1 MGMARLIRRTAPLIV
16 VGLAGATAARRRAE
30 RMRRAQLT
38 PGPFPPPV
46 ARAEPVI
53 ESEPEPEVE
62 PEPQPEPES
71 EPEPEPQPEPERQ
84 PEPESEQPTDEQP
97 ILEEETEYEDEDPP
111 LVPAAGEAASVTDIV
126 DDLLAPGDEADR
138 IEDATVVEGSAEEAD
153 SPPDDRALADAVR
166 AALAEQPGLLA
177 GTVEV
182 EVEQGA
188 ARLSGEVERV
198 EAITELERR
207 AGEVPGIRSVR
218 SLVHL
223 PGTPPPARSER
234 H

>member
-1 MGMARLIRRTAPLIV
+1 
-16 VGLAGATAARRRAE
+16 
-30 RMRRAQLT
+30 MRQAQLT
-38 PGPFPPPV
+38 PPPYPPPV
-46 ARAEPVI
+46 ARAEP
-53 ESEPEPEVE
+53 EPAREA
-62 PEPQPEPES
+62 
-71 EPEPEPQPEPERQ
+71 
-84 PEPESEQPTDEQP
+84 EPESEQATDEQP
-97 ILEEETEYEDEDPP
+97 ILEEEPEYEDDEPP
-111 LVPAAGEAASVTDIV
+111 LVPAAGEATSVTEIV

-138 IEDATVVEGSAEEAD
+138 IEDATVVEGSVEEANP
-153 SPPDDRALADAVR
+153 PPDDRALEDAVR

-188 ARLSGEVERV
+188 VRLSGEVERV

-207 AGEVPGIRSVR
+207 AGEVPGIRAVR